1 MKPEEI
7 LDSAVAAVRDE
18 VADPAAEQAAL
29 DRVRRRLAAGAAAT
43 EAPGPESGRIRGC
56 EGFRALLPAYL
67 AGALA
72 ESKRVL
78 VEDHLR
84 ECVPCRRARQES
96 ERGRPAAALSAPRAH
111 GAPRWALAAGLAG
124 LVVAGGG
131 ALYLL
136 GGAGGDATAAVRA
149 IDGELFRLEGGG
161 ALPARAGERLA
172 GGEVVR
178 TGPASGALLELA
190 DGSRVELAERSELSL
205 ARRRDGVAIRL
216 DRGGVIVEAA
226 AQKRGHL
233 YVETGDC
240 EVAVV
245 GTVFSVR
252 HGDKGSRV
260 SVLEGEVR
268 VDQGPRRAVLRPGDQ
283 VSTSSR
289 LAAVPVGA
297 DFAWS
302 READRYR
309 EQALALR
316 ALGRELDQTLAVP
329 GERSSTRLLDL
340 APAGTRV
347 YAGLPNLA
355 SSLDDAWQLVQQRV
369 AENPA
374 LAEWW
379 AERFGAADQA
389 ELESALDHL
398 RQLGEQL
405 GDELAVALDQGGG
418 DDGAPLF
425 LAEARDA
432 AALAVLLDAEIA
444 RLNAEMS
451 GAGGQLVR
459 IADPRTAAPLPE
471 HALAVWL
478 TGDLLAASPRL
489 DRLTTLA
496 DELAGGARPFVGTP
510 FHSRL
515 AAVYGEGAGWLVGV
529 DLGALI
535 AADVDEPGAGAALAE
550 AGLAEVQ
557 HLIFESE
564 AFAGVSE
571 SRATVSF
578 TAERRGVASWLAA
591 PAPVGALEFVSP
603 NAQVAVA
610 GLFKQPAEMLDDV
623 LAMMAADDG
632 AGIEELRRFEA
643 EQGLSLRDDLAIALG
658 GDAAFAIDGPWLPT
672 PAWKL
677 VLEVTDP
684 GRLTGAVRRLVEAWN
699 RDAVAENRP
708 ALRFVEEESGGR
720 VVYTLERVG
729 AGAVASFL
737 YVDGYLLVGPDPTLL
752 GEAVA
757 QRAAGVTLA
766 AAADFRDRLPRDGR
780 ADYSAVAWQRLGGS
794 LGPLATLLGGA
805 LTDAQRAELEA
816 AGAEAGPTL
825 AVAYAEA
832 DRLVFATSGPGGPLG
847 LSLETL
853 LGFAAAAPRAPQPA
867 PDAAATEAR
876 RETRPRAAA

>member
-7 LDSAVAAVRDE
+7 LESAVAAVRDE
-18 VADPAAEQAAL
+18 VTDPAAEQAAL
-29 DRVRRRLAAGAAAT
+29 DRVRRRLAAGAAAA
-43 EAPGPESGRIRGC
+43 ESSAPESGRIRGC

-67 AGALA
+67 ADALA
-72 ESKRVL
+72 EPKRLL

-84 ECVPCRRARQES
+84 ECVPCRRARQEA
-96 ERGRPAAALSAPRAH
+96 ERGHPAVAAPRARAQ

-136 GGAGGDATAAVRA
+136 GGAGGDATAAVRS
-149 IDGELFRLEGGG
+149 IDGELYRLAGGE
-161 ALPARAGERLA
+161 ASPARAGERLS

-190 DGSRVELAERSELSL
+190 DGSRIELAERSELSL

-226 AQKRGHL
+226 EQKRGHL

-268 VDQGPRRAVLRPGDQ
+268 VAHGAERAVLRPGDQ
-283 VSTSSR
+283 VSTSTR
-289 LAAVPVGA
+289 LAAVPVGT

-302 READRYR
+302 RAADRYR

-316 ALGRELDQTLAVP
+316 ALGRELDQTLAVA
-329 GERSSTRLLDL
+329 GERTSTRLLDL
-340 APAGTRV
+340 APAGTRI

-355 SSLDDAWQLVQQRV
+355 TSLDEAWELVQQRV

-379 AERFGAADQA
+379 GERFGAGGEA
-389 ELESALDHL
+389 ELENALDHL

-405 GDELAVALDQGGG
+405 GDEIAFALEAADG
-418 DDGAPLF
+418 DEDAPLF

-432 AALAVLLDAEIA
+432 AALSALLDAEIA
-444 RLNAEMS
+444 RLNAEL
-451 GAGGQLVR
+451 AEEGGRLVR
-459 IADPRTAAPLPE
+459 IADPRTAAALPE

-478 TGDLLAASPRL
+478 AGDLLAASPRL
-489 DRLTTLA
+489 DRLAALA
-496 DELAGGARPFVGTP
+496 AALDSGARPFVGTP
-510 FHSRL
+510 FHARL
-515 AAVYGEGAGWLVGV
+515 ASVYGEGAGWLLGV

-535 AADVDEPGAGAALAE
+535 AADLAEPGEGAALAE
-550 AGLAEVQ
+550 AGLAEVR

-564 AFAGVSE
+564 SFAGESE
-571 SRATVSF
+571 SRATVYF
-578 TAERRGVASWLAA
+578 AGERQGIASWLAA
-591 PAPVGALEFVSP
+591 PAPVGALDFVSP
-603 NAQVAVA
+603 AAQVAVA

-623 LAMMAADDG
+623 LAMLAAEGEGDL
-632 AGIEELRRFEA
+632 EELRRFEA
-643 EQGLSLRDDLAIALG
+643 EQGLSLRDDLALALG
-658 GDAAFAIDGPWLPT
+658 GDAAFAVDGPWLPT

-699 RDAVAENRP
+699 RDAAAENRP
-708 ALRFVEEESGGR
+708 ALRFVEEEAGGR

-737 YVDGYLLVGPDPTLL
+737 FADGYLLAGPNPALL

-766 AAADFRDRLPRDGR
+766 ASADFRERLPRDGR

-794 LGPLATLLGGA
+794 LGSLATLFGGA
-805 LTDAQRAELEA
+805 LSEAQRAELEA
-816 AGAEAGPTL
+816 AGAGAGPTL

-832 DRLVFATSGPGGPLG
+832 DRLEFATAGSGGPLG

-853 LGFAAAAPRAPQPA
+853 LGFAAAAPRAPEPA
-867 PDAAATEAR
+867 PDAAEAAAAG
-876 RETRPRAAA
+876 ETRPRAVA